1 MNLDCKN
8 TQSFGAKYVSP
19 AKIKT
24 KVGKYWKDLDVNFVK
39 VDTRKN
45 AADVKALQEVDKLWE
60 GQNLSGEF
68 NRVAELSKG
77 KANIYA
83 LTTQKCNLENL
94 EADKVLGLIDTA
106 AVKQKGAVDVYRVAT
121 SPKYAY
127 EQNTRTRDKK
137 HIARGLVKSF
147 KNLLGPKAKAVAE
160 FAEASDMPFLK
171 KIGLESRNNGEIYTL
186 GK

>member
-106 AVKQKGAVDVYRVAT
+106 AVKQKVQLMYTELRQA
-121 SPKYAY
+121 
-127 EQNTRTRDKK
+127 QNMLMNK
-137 HIARGLVKSF
+137 ILELVI
-147 KNLLGPKAKAVAE
+147 KNILQE
-160 FAEASDMPFLK
+160 DW
-171 KIGLESRNNGEIYTL
+171 
-186 GK
+186 